1 MDEPGSIGLGVGVG
15 LGLCFAVLYSA
26 TNAGLAAL
34 GEARIRAIA
43 EDESGALGKE
53 ARRCVALGRR
63 VRTRLLVGR
72 VLSVCAAAGSAAL
85 LGARFQPW
93 GTFVAVSAVGLAY
106 ATLSEVFNAVTRR
119 RASSSALK
127 MLRVVRPLEWLVWP
141 IATPAAAL
149 GRLTARLIPAAPS
162 EVEVGHRTVEKLIEK
177 SEQQGELG
185 QEQAKLLR
193 SVLEFRATVA
203 REVMVPRTQVVAFEV
218 DTPLEEVLLAIEEN
232 GHSRYPVYRQSMDQ
246 VEGILYAKDVFGAL
260 RQGLEQQTLGD
271 LARTPVFFAPETQKV
286 SVLLQ
291 EMQSRRIHLA
301 VVVDEFG
308 GAAGVVTLEDILE
321 EIVGEIEDEHDDD
334 EAPVRQEGPGHFVA
348 DATISIYDLEDYLGE
363 PLGGATDGDYDS
375 LGGLLVHLAGRV
387 PAVGTEVTVGD
398 YDLRVLVSDERHV
411 ERVEILRRTPAPEE
425 PEEPNAEPPEAP
437 SAQAS

>member
-15 LGLCFAVLYSA
+15 LGLFFAVLYSA
-26 TNAGLAAL
+26 TNAGLSAL
-34 GEARIRAIA
+34 GDARIRAIA
-43 EDESGALGKE
+43 DDETGPLAKE

-72 VLSVCAAAGSAAL
+72 VLCVCAAAGCAAM
-85 LGARFQPW
+85 LGARYQGW
-93 GTFVAVSAVGLAY
+93 WSLAAAVSVGLAY
-106 ATLSEVFNAVTRR
+106 ALLSEVFSAITRR
-119 RASSSALK
+119 RASRAALR
-127 MLRVVRPLEWLVWP
+127 MLRLLRPLELLAWP
-141 IATPAAAL
+141 VGAPIAAL
-149 GRLTARLIPAAPS
+149 GRLTARMIPTAPA
-162 EVEVGHRTVEKLIEK
+162 EVEVGHRTVEKMIEK
-177 SEQQGELG
+177 SEQRGDLG
-185 QEQAKLLR
+185 QDQAKLLR

-203 REVMVPRTQVVAFEV
+203 REVMVPRTQVVAFEI
-218 DTPLEEVLLAIEEN
+218 DTPLQEVLLAIEEN
-232 GHSRYPVYRQSMDQ
+232 GHSRYPIYRGSMDQ

-260 RQGLEQQTLGD
+260 RQGLEHQTLGD

-291 EMQSRRIHLA
+291 EMQSRRIHLS

-348 DATISIYDLEDYLGE
+348 DATISIYDLEEYLGE
-363 PLGGATDGDYDS
+363 SLEGATEGDFDS
-375 LGGLLVHLAGRV
+375 LGGLLVHLSGRV
-387 PAVGTEVTVGD
+387 PPVGSEVTVGE
-398 YDLRVLVSDERHV
+398 YDLRVLVSDDRHV
-411 ERVEILRRTPAPEE
+411 ERVEIIRRTPAPEAPDDGE
-425 PEEPNAEPPEAP
+425 RSSDAP

>member
-1 MDEPGSIGLGVGVG
+1 M
-15 LGLCFAVLYSA
+15 
-26 TNAGLAAL
+26 
-34 GEARIRAIA
+34 
-43 EDESGALGKE
+43 
-53 ARRCVALGRR
+53 
-63 VRTRLLVGR
+63 
-72 VLSVCAAAGSAAL
+72 
-85 LGARFQPW
+85 
-93 GTFVAVSAVGLAY
+93 
-106 ATLSEVFNAVTRR
+106 
-119 RASSSALK
+119 
-127 MLRVVRPLEWLVWP
+127 
-141 IATPAAAL
+141 
-149 GRLTARLIPAAPS
+149 
-162 EVEVGHRTVEKLIEK
+162 EVGHRTVEKLIEK
-177 SEQQGELG
+177 SEQKGELG
-185 QEQAKLLR
+185 QDQAKLLR

-232 GHSRYPVYRQSMDQ
+232 GHSRYPVYRKSMDQ

-260 RQGLEQQTLGD
+260 RQGLAQQTLGD

-308 GAAGVVTLEDILE
+308 GTAGIVTLEDILE

-363 PLGGATDGDYDS
+363 PLADAADGDYDS

-387 PAVGTEVTVGD
+387 PIVGTEVTVGD
-398 YDLRVLVSDERHV
+398 YELRVLVSDERHV
-411 ERVEILRRTPAPEE
+411 ERVEITRRTPAPEE
-425 PEEPNAEPPEAP
+425 PEASDASTSDAP